1 MMSLLLILAFA
12 VLLLVLRAASLRKR
26 PPQTLRLQRLLRAAI
41 PAHVLLALL
50 FAAWLLTLLPAGWP
64 APAHIATLVLPPLAL
79 ALAIEALAQ
88 QFAGPPATGA
98 DPARTAGNRGRAR
111 ADARGDARAD
121 ARHDARS
128 GARADGHHEPRETRA
143 DAAGKGLTVNDI
155 MVPRARIVGLDL
167 QGSREDMRALLAH
180 APHTRLPVFDGDIDH
195 IAGILHARDALRLL
209 HKQRFDADDVRA
221 LLRPAYFI
229 PDHTPLDKQLQEFRR
244 ARRQFA
250 VVVDEYG
257 EVQGVIG
264 LADLIAELSGL
275 YGEEQ
280 RDEIASDGSVLLDGS
295 TPVRELVRRRQWRL
309 PLDGPKTLNGLIL
322 EALETVPSNGTCL
335 RLHGYPVEIVHVRD
349 NRVARVR
356 VHPQLYCEEAYREG
370 A

>member
-12 VLLLVLRAASLRKR
+12 LLLLILRAASLRKR
-26 PPQTLRLQRLLRAAI
+26 PPQALRLQRLLRAAI

-50 FAAWLLTLLPAGWP
+50 FAAWLLAMLPTHWP
-64 APAHIATLVLPPLAL
+64 APLQIALLVLPPLAL
-79 ALAIEALAQ
+79 SLAIEALAL
-88 QFAGPPATGA
+88 QFAGPAPASDTPRAPGSRGSPRTGTRTDA
-98 DPARTAGNRGRAR
+98 RSDARTESHH
-111 ADARGDARAD
+111 D
-121 ARHDARS
+121 ARH
-128 GARADGHHEPRETRA
+128 EPRA

-167 QGSREDMRALLAH
+167 QSSREEMRALLAH

-195 IAGILHARDALRLL
+195 LAGILHARDALRLL

-221 LLRPAYFI
+221 LLRPAYYI
-229 PDHTPLDKQLQEFRR
+229 PDNTPLDKQLQEFRR

-264 LADLIAELSGL
+264 LADLLAELSGL
-275 YGEEQ
+275 HGDER

-295 TPVRELVRRRQWRL
+295 TPVRELVRRRHWKL
-309 PLDGPKTLNGLIL
+309 PVTGPKTLNGLIL
-322 EALETVPSNGTCL
+322 DALETVPGNGTCL

-356 VHPQLYCEEAYREG
+356 VHPDLYRAP
-370 A
+370 

>member
-26 PPQTLRLQRLLRAAI
+26 PPQALRLQRLLRAAI

-50 FAAWLLTLLPAGWP
+50 FAAWLLTLLPAQWP
-64 APAHIATLVLPPLAL
+64 APLQIAMLVLPPLAL
-79 ALAIEALAQ
+79 ALTIEALAQ
-88 QFAGPPATGA
+88 RFSGSPATGA
-98 DPARTAGNRGRAR
+98 DPARTAGTRGRAR
-111 ADARGDARAD
+111 AETRNDARG
-121 ARHDARS
+121 S
-128 GARADGHHEPRETRA
+128 ARADGHHDVRHELRA

-167 QGSREDMRALLAH
+167 QSSREEMRALLAH

-195 IAGILHARDALRLL
+195 IVGILHARDALRLL

-275 YGEEQ
+275 HGDDR
-280 RDEIASDGSVLLDGS
+280 RDETASDGSVLLDGS

-356 VHPQLYCEEAYREG
+356 IHPELYRAP
-370 A
+370 